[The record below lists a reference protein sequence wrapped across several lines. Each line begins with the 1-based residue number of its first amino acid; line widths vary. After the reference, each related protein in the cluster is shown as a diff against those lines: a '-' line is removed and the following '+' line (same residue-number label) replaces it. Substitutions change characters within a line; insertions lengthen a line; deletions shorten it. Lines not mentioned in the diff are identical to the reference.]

1 MIVVGLTGGIG
12 SGKTTVARMFE
23 KLGVPIYIAD
33 AEAKRLM
40 KSSKVIRRKLI
51 NLFGDQVYQNNELNR
66 PLIAS
71 KIFKE
76 TALLERMNAIVHPK
90 VGLDFKRWLKKQN
103 SDYVI
108 KEAAI
113 IFEQN
118 MQSEYDF
125 IITVTAGLE
134 DRMDRLLKRDKSS
147 ENKIKNII
155 DNQMPD
161 DEKTKKSDFV
171 ILNNQLKDTQ
181 DQVLKI
187 HHQILKILVKI

>member
-1 MIVVGLTGGIG
+1 MTVVGLTGGIG

-23 KLGVPIYIAD
+23 QLGVPIYLAD
-33 AEAKRLM
+33 DEAKRLM

-51 NLFGDQVYQNNELNR
+51 NLFGEEAYHNNELNR
-66 PLIAS
+66 PWIAS

-76 TALLERMNAIVHPK
+76 TALLDRMNAIVHPK

-118 MQSEYDF
+118 MQSQYDF
-125 IITVTAGLE
+125 IITVTAGI
-134 DRMDRLLKRDKSS
+134 DQRMDRVLKRDKAS

-155 DNQMPD
+155 NNQMPD
-161 DEKTKKSDFV
+161 DEKIKKSDFV
-171 ILNNQLKDTQ
+171 ILNNQLIDTQ
-181 DQVLKI
+181 EQVLKI
-187 HHQILKILVKI
+187 HHQILKILVKN